1 VVKQHFDKDAIR
13 AAHPIE
19 SVVQRY
25 GVDLKPAGRKNGG
38 PVYKGHC
45 PFHADRDPS
54 FTVYAAQGRFYCY
67 GCDAHGD
74 VFAFVQ
80 QIERTDFTRAL
91 QILAGNAP
99 PTIQLP
105 RAFPKVQA
113 ELELDDGHFA
123 VMQAAAELYHSTLV
137 NPAPGQAPVAA
148 GAEAFLRARGIAEYT
163 IHHWR
168 VGYAAGS
175 QLARYLIHRGLDVR
189 KAVEVG
195 LIRPGGRGREHLRGR
210 VTFPLTRD
218 EQTVFLV
225 GRALSDG
232 HPKYLGLP
240 ISKPL
245 YYDGTLP
252 QTLERDRAIVVEG
265 PLDVLTL
272 WQWGYQRD
280 YSLIGLV
287 GTHLKADALDL
298 FERFGH
304 IFLALDA
311 DSRGMEAAQR
321 LAAHWPDRARV
332 LHLPAGCDV
341 NDLAQRPGGRKAFAR
356 LFSPD

>member
-1 VVKQHFDKDAIR
+1 M
-13 AAHPIE
+13 
-19 SVVQRY
+19 
-25 GVDLKPAGRKNGG
+25 
-38 PVYKGHC
+38 
-45 PFHADRDPS
+45 
-54 FTVYAAQGRFYCY
+54 YAAQGRFYCY

-74 VFAFVQ
+74 VFAFVM
-80 QIERTDFTRAL
+80 QIEHADFKRAIEILSGVTRPSTKRP
-91 QILAGNAP
+91 I
-99 PTIQLP
+99 PTLKP
-105 RAFPKVQA
+105 QA
-113 ELELDDGHFA
+113 ELELDDAHFE

-137 NPAPGQAPVAA
+137 NLATGPSVAKA
-148 GAEAFLRARGIAEYT
+148 GRAFLRARGIADFT

-168 VGYAAGS
+168 IGYAAGG

-189 KAVEVG
+189 KAVEIG
-195 LIRPGGRGREHLRGR
+195 LIQPGGRGREHLHGR
-210 VTFPLTRD
+210 VTFPLTRE
-218 EQTVFLV
+218 EQTAFLV
-225 GRALSDG
+225 GRALGDA

-280 YSLIGLV
+280 YALIGLV
-287 GTHLKADALDL
+287 GIHLKADALNL
-298 FERFGH
+298 FERFGR

-332 LHLPAGCDV
+332 LHLPTGCDV
-341 NDLAQRPGGRKAFAR
+341 NDLAQRPGGREAFAR
-356 LFSPD
+356 LFPPD